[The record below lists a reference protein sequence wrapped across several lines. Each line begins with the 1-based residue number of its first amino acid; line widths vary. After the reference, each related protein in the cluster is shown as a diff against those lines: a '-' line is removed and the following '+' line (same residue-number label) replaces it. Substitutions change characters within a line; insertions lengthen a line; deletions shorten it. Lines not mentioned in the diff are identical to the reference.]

1 MSNLSWL
8 VIFAFALIALAGAV
22 AWPRAGLL
30 ARWQSYRETCRRV
43 QAEDALK
50 HLHACGWRGAAASL
64 DSLAGALGLRPR
76 AAFRLVERLE
86 ALGWVRS
93 AADGLRLTPEGE
105 LLAVNVIRAH
115 RLWER
120 YLADEARMSL
130 AAIHA
135 EAERREHD
143 HAAEALQ
150 ALEAAMGH
158 PATDPHGDPIPT
170 AEGRLAR
177 STAVPLTDWPTDTPA
192 RILHIE
198 DEPAAIFSQILAE
211 GLRPGQ
217 SIRVIESGA
226 AGPSLRP
233 AHAVPDPDGRAGAQR
248 ILLSDGEKIYTL
260 APVVAANIYVGADE
274 TRRRPATIR
283 PLPALQPGEQA
294 TVYALDESLQGF
306 TRRRLLDL
314 GLTPGAAITAELP
327 SLFGDPMAYRVRGA
341 LIALRRDQAQYV
353 LINLAE
359 RGTQPHA

>member
-1 MSNLSWL
+1 MSDLSWL
-8 VIFAFALIALAGAV
+8 VIFAFSLVSLAGAV

-30 ARWQSYRETCRRV
+30 ARWGSYRETHRRV

-50 HLHACGWRGAAASL
+50 HLHACAWRGAAASL

-76 AAFRLVERLE
+76 AALRLVERLE

-93 AADGLRLTPEGE
+93 TAEGLRLTPDGE
-105 LLAVNVIRAH
+105 LLALNVIRAH

-177 STAVPLTDWPTDTPA
+177 SPASPLTDWPLDMPA

-198 DEPAAIFSQILAE
+198 DEPAAVFSQILAE
-211 GLRPGQ
+211 GLHPGQ
-217 SIRVIESGA
+217 DIRVIE
-226 AGPSLRP
+226 
-233 AHAVPDPDGRAGAQR
+233 AGAR
-248 ILLSDGEKIYTL
+248 RLVLSDGEKTYTL
-260 APVVAANIYVGADE
+260 APVVAANIYVGANGS
-274 TRRRPATIR
+274 RRRPPAVR
-283 PLPALQPGEQA
+283 PLPALRPGQRA

-327 SLFGDPMAYRVRGA
+327 SLFGDPVAYRVRGT
-341 LIALRRDQAQYV
+341 LIALRRDQAEHV
-353 LINLAE
+353 LINLSEQGA
-359 RGTQPHA
+359 TPHA